1 MITRYLTEVSMK
13 FNPFSKTGKVARN
26 FLALLPPNARAD
38 GMKIDAKLLPRYSKD
53 DTPLRLKFKDGK
65 EMDLDIS
72 KLQIRDVQEEV
83 NRHSRMLARADELQ
97 G

>member
-1 MITRYLTEVSMK
+1 MITRYLTDVSLK

-53 DTPLRLKFKDGK
+53 DTPLSLRFKDGK
-65 EMDLDIS
+65 EMKLDLS
-72 KLQIRDVQEEV
+72 KLKIRDVQEEV
-83 NRHSRMLARADELQ
+83 NRHSRGLARAEELQ

>member
-53 DTPLRLKFKDGK
+53 DTPLRLKFKDSK